1 METILNISQK
11 TKKHY
16 LDKCKNIP
24 DKLQLNYRIRKM
36 SRRLHKEFDEVWVK
50 YENGDAT
57 FDDWKKSLNKWLQS
71 ELI

>member
-1 METILNISQK
+1 
-11 TKKHY
+11 
-16 LDKCKNIP
+16 
-24 DKLQLNYRIRKM
+24 M

-57 FDDWKKSLNKWLQS
+57 FDDWKKALNKWLQS